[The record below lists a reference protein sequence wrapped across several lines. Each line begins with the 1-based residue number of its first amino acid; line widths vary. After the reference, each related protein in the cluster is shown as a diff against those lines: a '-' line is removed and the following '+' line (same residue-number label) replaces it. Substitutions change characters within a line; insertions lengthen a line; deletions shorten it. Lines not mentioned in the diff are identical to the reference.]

1 MREVGELTEILPAI
15 RAIVR
20 NRGHLL
26 APVKTHKAKDS
37 FASRSQMR
45 DETKLKKKKT
55 FSLELPLTMIWLD
68 SKTCNKQAYR
78 N

>member
-1 MREVGELTEILPAI
+1 MREVGELTEILPEI
-15 RAIVR
+15 RDIVR

-37 FASRSQMR
+37 FASRGQMR
-45 DETKLKKKKT
+45 DETKLKKS

-68 SKTCNKQAYR
+68 SKTLHRESQAYG